1 MSESESF
8 AIVEKSRRRPEF
20 LEDSIA
26 VTLADGQDWFF
37 PRPRIRFVRS
47 RTELGFETRS
57 GFGKEFDGLVSR
69 LRDSGQSFADM
80 IAAQLEIAEFLLMCN
95 YNLTLEEFQDLVQF
109 VYESDVEDVARDAIM
124 GIALGLSGS
133 PKVSTAGET
142 SA

>member
-1 MSESESF
+1 MSESEWF

-47 RTELGFETRS
+47 RTVLGFETRS

-69 LRDSGQSFADM
+69 LRDSGQSFADV
-80 IAAQLEIAEFLLMCN
+80 IAARGEDDM
-95 YNLTLEEFQDLVQF
+95 LVF
-109 VYESDVEDVARDAIM
+109 GRCID
-124 GIALGLSGS
+124 
-133 PKVSTAGET
+133 
-142 SA
+142 